1 MWTAIR
7 ESESGFVLESDTDPM
22 SQKDTARLM
31 TYAYAYRRWIASI
44 LAVTPW
50 LLIVIFPS
58 QEKNKPPEQE
68 GYLLSVNIQNAKP
81 PASSHSAPSTPPSPM
96 PAPTSMHTAPLVSDP
111 TSSTVPAIAESPLT
125 PNPIPDSQSNVAR
138 PDEALADTPQ
148 VRSHDPTSLYV
159 AGVQSQFGHTGRFKV
174 ITDGA
179 AIDPNTPQA
188 ALRVVIGFD
197 LNRDGMLISKSIVQS
212 SGDAQVDRDALNSLN
227 RTAFASFPPDVWATE
242 TDHHFEVTLERVL
255 S

>member
-1 MWTAIR
+1 
-7 ESESGFVLESDTDPM
+7 M

-50 LLIVIFPS
+50 VLIVMFPT
-58 QEKNKPPEQE
+58 QQKIKPPEQE
-68 GYLLSVNIQNAKP
+68 TYLLSVNIQNAAP
-81 PASSHSAPSTPPSPM
+81 PAPASHAALSMPPSPM
-96 PAPTSMHTAPLVSDP
+96 PAPIPVHIAPLVSDS
-111 TSSTVPAIAESPLT
+111 TSTVPAVAEST
-125 PNPIPDSQSNVAR
+125 SMPNPIPDSQSNVER
-138 PDEALADTPQ
+138 PEEVLADTPQ
-148 VRSHDPTSLYV
+148 VRSHDPASLYV
-159 AGVQSQFGHTGRFKV
+159 EGVQSQFGHTGRFKV

-179 AIDPNTPQA
+179 PSDPSTPQA

-212 SGDAQVDRDALNSLN
+212 SGDAQVDHDALNSLN

-242 TDHHFEVTLERVL
+242 TDHHFEVTLEL
-255 S
+255 IKS

>member
-1 MWTAIR
+1 
-7 ESESGFVLESDTDPM
+7 M

-50 LLIVIFPS
+50 VLIVIFPS
-58 QEKNKPPEQE
+58 PIKNKPPEQE
-68 GYLLSVNIQNAKP
+68 TYLLSVNMQNAAP
-81 PASSHSAPSTPPSPM
+81 PVPSSHAAQSTLPSPISAPVPVQ
-96 PAPTSMHTAPLVSDP
+96 TAPLISDP
-111 TSSTVPAIAESPLT
+111 TPNTVPAIAESAST

-138 PDEALADTPQ
+138 PDEALATTPQ
-148 VRSHDPTSLYV
+148 VQSHDPASLYV
-159 AGVQSQFGHTGRFKV
+159 EGVQSQFGHTGRFKV

-179 AIDPNTPQA
+179 PNDPNTPQA

-227 RTAFASFPPDVWATE
+227 RTAFASFPQDVWATE
-242 TDHHFEVTLERVL
+242 TDHHFEVTLELVQ